1 MKLSEYGPFQDDRHL
16 VGKTEEDVYRV
27 LGLAW
32 IPPELRENWEEIEAA
47 RSGQLPKLI
56 EYGDLKGDLQVHT
69 NWTDGQNSIL
79 EMVEAAKHLGL
90 EYIVITDHTK
100 SLAMAHGLD
109 EKELEKQAKEIEK
122 INDKIEGIEIL
133 TGAEVNISKDGSLDI
148 ADDALEKLDVV
159 GAAIHS
165 HFNLPKEEQTRRI
178 ITGMR
183 NPNVDILFHPT
194 SRIIKQREACAIEI
208 SKVLDAAVETGTI
221 PEVDAFP
228 NRLDLRDEYIKLAI
242 QKGCK
247 ITIDSDAH
255 ATSHLQL
262 MRFGIAQARR
272 GWARKEDVLNS
283 NHLKEFFA
291 LLKT

>member
-1 MKLSEYGPFQDDRHL
+1 M
-16 VGKTEEDVYRV
+16 
-27 LGLAW
+27 
-32 IPPELRENWEEIEAA
+32 
-47 RSGQLPKLI
+47 
-56 EYGDLKGDLQVHT
+56 
-69 NWTDGQNSIL
+69 
-79 EMVEAAKHLGL
+79 
-90 EYIVITDHTK
+90 
-100 SLAMAHGLD
+100 
-109 EKELEKQAKEIEK
+109 
-122 INDKIEGIEIL
+122 EGIEIL

-221 PEVDAFP
+221 LEVDAFP
-228 NRLDLRDEYIKLAI
+228 NRLDLGDEYIKLAI
-242 QKGCK
+242 HKGCK

-255 ATSHLQL
+255 AISHLQL

-272 GWARKEDVLNS
+272 SWARKEDILNS